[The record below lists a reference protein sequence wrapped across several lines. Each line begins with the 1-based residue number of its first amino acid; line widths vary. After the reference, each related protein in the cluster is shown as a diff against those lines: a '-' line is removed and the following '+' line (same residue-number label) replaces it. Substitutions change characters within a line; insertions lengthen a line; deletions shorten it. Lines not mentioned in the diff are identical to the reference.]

1 MKKISVLFLF
11 ANSLFFFYFLGILL
25 QRWTPERRRPVVHQD
40 RLEEGLEEV
49 SQRAQGFGSVLLQ
62 GQGVAVT
69 EGPRLLGHV
78 RREPGVLRRWL
89 AKEIQSAH
97 RTLFRDQT
105 PVPAAAQV
113 NQVHKIRVR
122 RGRANAAKVD
132 VGHTDRQVWTTVA
145 RQLRVG
151 TGRR

>member
-1 MKKISVLFLF
+1 
-11 ANSLFFFYFLGILL
+11 L
-25 QRWTPERRRPVVHQD
+25 QRWTPKRRRPAVHQD
-40 RLEEGLEEV
+40 GLEEGLEEV
-49 SQRAQGFGSVLLQ
+49 PQRAQGFGSVLLQ

-69 EGPRLLGHV
+69 EGPRLPGHV
-78 RREPGVLRRWL
+78 RREPGVLRRGL
-89 AKEIQSAH
+89 AEEVQGAH

-113 NQVHKIRVR
+113 DQVHKVRVR

-132 VGHTDRQVWTTVA
+132 VGHTDRQVRTTIA

-151 TGRR
+151 AGRR